1 MGKSSSSGS
10 TTSSATLGWLDLLRT
25 KHIDILTR
33 TASDHAILFAPLACG
48 MVARPFGS
56 LMWLTHRIFT
66 KWSGPGCPNQ
76 WRLPGLFRFSEEVDK
91 FKRAIDK
98 DYYFQMYYDDLPA
111 WVFIGRVDRG
121 AETDPCHLMT
131 AASYHV
137 LH

>member
-1 MGKSSSSGS
+1 MAEPVKDEVE
-10 TTSSATLGWLDLLRT
+10 ALGEVLNGDRSVLTMIRKKKLL
-25 KHIDILTR
+25 K
-33 TASDHAILFAPLACG
+33 
-48 MVARPFGS
+48 
-56 LMWLTHRIFT
+56 
-66 KWSGPGCPNQ
+66 
-76 WRLPGLFRFSEEVDK
+76 EEVAK